1 MNLNFLMR
9 NSFFLR
15 SENPMNFIL
24 SSSER
29 FTKLTKLLSETNSSD
44 LESLE
49 LSSKWVK
56 YSEAYFSNSSEGLK
70 IPFLIFEREPI
81 GYSLC
86 LFLF

>member
-1 MNLNFLMR
+1 MR

-81 GYSLC
+81 GYSYVR
-86 LFLF
+86 FYFENDEF